1 MFDLDS
7 DRFIDPAEETRKFLD
22 SIERDK
28 IAEEL
33 TRWSR
38 SASVTSTDAMI
49 PIVTEVKEDKEE
61 IEMEKIEKDTEALV
75 DNLANYKD
83 SYIPPNDDM
92 RSISIQYSI
101 RFDDGATSMFVPVGE
116 VINKLID
123 FLIK

>member
-7 DRFIDPAEETRKFLD
+7 DRFVDSAEETKKFLD
-22 SIERDK
+22 LIEWDK

-33 TRWSR
+33 MRAVAPAAITEMEKT
-38 SASVTSTDAMI
+38 ADA
-49 PIVTEVKEDKEE
+49 TEE

>member
-22 SIERDK
+22 TMGWDK

-38 SASVTSTDAMI
+38 SASVTSTDAMS
-49 PIVTEVKEDKEE
+49 PIVTEVREDKEK

-83 SYIPPNDDM
+83 SYITDDDI
-92 RSISIQYSI
+92 RSIY
-101 RFDDGATSMFVPVGE
+101 FDDGTTSMLVPVGV
-116 VINKLID
+116 VIDKLID
-123 FLIK
+123 FLIS